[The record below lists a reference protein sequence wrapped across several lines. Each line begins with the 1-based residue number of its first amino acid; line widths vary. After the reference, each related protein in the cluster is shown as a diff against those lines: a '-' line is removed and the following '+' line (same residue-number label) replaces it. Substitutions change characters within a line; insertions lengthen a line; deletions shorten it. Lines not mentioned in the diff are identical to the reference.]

1 MKMPEDLNHLEQ
13 QVAYQSQ
20 RLQALELWK
29 ATQETHLAV
38 RTERDK
44 HLDQRFDRVES
55 SINEVKGYL
64 LKIVWVIIL
73 GVLGA
78 FVTFMLR
85 GGLNGP
91 L

>member
-1 MKMPEDLNHLEQ
+1 MTEEFLQQLNYLGN
-13 QVAYQSQ
+13 
-20 RLQALELWK
+20 RLAALESWK
-29 ATQETHLAV
+29 ATQDTSSAV

-78 FVTFMLR
+78 FITFMVR

>member
-1 MKMPEDLNHLEQ
+1 MPEDTNHLEQ
-13 QVAYQSQ
+13 QLAAQAE
-20 RLQALELWK
+20 RLRTLELWK
-29 ATQETHLAV
+29 ATQDTNFAV

-44 HLDQRFDRVES
+44 HLDLRFDRVEL

-78 FVTFMLR
+78 FITFVLR
-85 GGLNGP
+85 GGLSGP
-91 L
+91 T

>member
-1 MKMPEDLNHLEQ
+1 MPDFDHIDQTLSYLN
-13 QVAYQSQ
+13 Q

-29 ATQETHLAV
+29 ASQDTNQAV

-78 FVTFMLR
+78 FVTFMVQ
-85 GGLNGP
+85 GGLNAAP
-91 L
+91 

>member
-1 MKMPEDLNHLEQ
+1 MPEDNAHLEQ
-13 QVAYQSQ
+13 QLALQSE
-20 RLQALELWK
+20 RLAALEAWK
-29 ATQETHLAV
+29 ATQDTSSAV

-44 HLDQRFDRVES
+44 HLDKRFDRLES
-55 SINEVKGYL
+55 SLNEVKGYL

-85 GGLNGP
+85 GGLSGS